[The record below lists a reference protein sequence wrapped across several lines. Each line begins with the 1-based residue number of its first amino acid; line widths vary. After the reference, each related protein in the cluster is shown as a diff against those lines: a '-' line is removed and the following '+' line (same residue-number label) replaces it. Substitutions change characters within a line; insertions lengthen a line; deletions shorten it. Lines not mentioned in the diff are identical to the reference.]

1 MKYGTIRTVNQNS
14 RKEKGRRRRL
24 VEMIHAPVDRER
36 NIRNVVWEK
45 TRYKNAPNF
54 TYREIGIQMEK
65 DGRFE
70 VEKMQVCSLKGTDPI
85 ELIIEKL
92 NV

>member
-1 MKYGTIRTVNQNS
+1 
-14 RKEKGRRRRL
+14 
-24 VEMIHAPVDRER
+24 
-36 NIRNVVWEK
+36 
-45 TRYKNAPNF
+45 
-54 TYREIGIQMEK
+54 MEK

-92 NV
+92 DI